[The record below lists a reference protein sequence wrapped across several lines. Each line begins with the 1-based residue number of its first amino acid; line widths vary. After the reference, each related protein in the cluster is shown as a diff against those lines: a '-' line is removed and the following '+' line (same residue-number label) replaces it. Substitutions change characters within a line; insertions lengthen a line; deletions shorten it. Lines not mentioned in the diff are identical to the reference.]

1 MEKDPP
7 RSVPERRYFLTGA
20 TGFVGRHLV
29 EQLLVRGG
37 TVDALIPEF
46 DVDRLDELRA
56 RWGVGV
62 DRVRTVV
69 GDLEQPL
76 LGLRPAEVRR
86 LRGQIDHVVHA
97 AALDQLL
104 SEGRR
109 VASASIRATRNAVY
123 FANTVRPGCFHYV
136 SSCAVAGRYRGVFRE
151 NMFEEAT
158 DLADPYCATKHV
170 AERIV
175 RKRCAVPW
183 RIYRPGIVVGHS
195 RSGEMDKVD
204 GPYHLFSLLQWLAA
218 VFPSWVPFVGLGGG
232 ILNLVPVD
240 FVARAIDHIAHVDG
254 LDGRTFHLVDPKP
267 KSAVDTINVFAR
279 TAHTS
284 RIAFDASRAGRVPTP
299 VRRAVVSV
307 PWQLAAL
314 VLRRRFGVPARVL
327 ALIDWPT
334 EFDSRHARAALAG
347 TDIKVPRLETYADRL
362 WEYWENFLDVD
373 LRTRPALRRVVRGRR
388 VLITGASSGIGRAAA
403 IKLGAAGATVLLVAR
418 SADRLDHIRT
428 IIEQQARGVA
438 FAYPTDLSS
447 TEDCDRLAAQVHEDH
462 GGVDILINNAGLSIR
477 RSLELEVTR
486 FQDFERTM
494 RLNYFGALK
503 LILAFV
509 PGMRE
514 RRRGH
519 IVNVSTMGVQ
529 TSGPHFSAYLASKAA
544 LDAFARAAASELIG
558 DRVAVTTV
566 YMPLVKTP
574 MSAPTPFFDYSPAL
588 TPGQAADMIC
598 DAIVRRPKRVSLT
611 AGTLGEFAYLMAPGT
626 VDSVM
631 NVFYR
636 LFPDTARARGETT
649 EQEATMP
656 ALPAPVRRLLAATGL
671 ATPPSSSE
679 HARRTQKARGRRR

>member
-1 MEKDPP
+1 MQNDTSASTEQPAGSP
-7 RSVPERRYFLTGA
+7 RYFVTGA

-29 EQLLVRGG
+29 EQLLARGG
-37 TVDALIPEF
+37 SVDALVPDF
-46 DVDRLDELRA
+46 DLERLAGLRA
-56 RWGVGV
+56 RWGVGA

-76 LGLRPAEVRR
+76 FGLRPAEVRR
-86 LRGQIDHVVHA
+86 LRGRIDHVIHA
-97 AALDQLL
+97 AALDHLL
-104 SEGRR
+104 SDSRR
-109 VASASIRATRNAVY
+109 VATASIRSTRNAVQ
-123 FANTVRPGCFHYV
+123 FAHTVNARCFHYV
-136 SSCAVAGRYRGVFRE
+136 SSCAVAGRYQGVFRE

-158 DLADPYCATKHV
+158 DLDDPYCATRHV
-170 AERIV
+170 AERMV

-195 RSGEMDKVD
+195 KTGEMDKVD

-218 VFPSWVPFVGLGGG
+218 VFPSWLPFVGIGGG
-232 ILNLVPVD
+232 SLNLVPVD

-267 KSAVDTINVFAR
+267 KSAVDTINLFAR

-307 PWQLAAL
+307 PWRVASL
-314 VLRRRFGVPARVL
+314 VLRRQFGVPARVL

-334 EFDSRHARAALAG
+334 QFDSRQARAALAG
-347 TDIKVPRLETYADRL
+347 TGIKVPRLETYADRL
-362 WEYWENFLDVD
+362 WEYWENFLDLD
-373 LRTRPALRRVVRGRR
+373 LRTRPALRRVVRGKR

-418 SADRLDHIRT
+418 SVERLKHIRT
-428 IIEQQARGVA
+428 LIEQQARGVA
-438 FAYPTDLSS
+438 SVYPADLSS
-447 TEDCDRLAAQVHEDH
+447 AEDCDRLTAQVQQDH
-462 GGVDILINNAGLSIR
+462 DGVDILINNAGLSIR
-477 RSLELEVTR
+477 RSLELEVNR

-519 IVNVSTMGVQ
+519 VVNVSTMGVQ

-544 LDAFARAAASELIG
+544 LDAFSRAAASELVG

-574 MSAPTPFFDYSPAL
+574 MSAPTRFFDYSPAL
-588 TPGQAADMIC
+588 TPAQAADMIC
-598 DAIVRRPKRVSLT
+598 DAIVRRPKRVSLP
-611 AGTLGEFAYLMAPGT
+611 AGTLGELAYLMAPGT

-636 LFPDTARARGETT
+636 LFPDTARARGEAGDD
-649 EQEATMP
+649 EDMLA
-656 ALPAPVRRLLAATGL
+656 ALPSPVRRLLAAAGL
-671 ATPPSSSE
+671 GAGGSPG
-679 HARRTQKARGRRR
+679 ARPRRRRPS